1 MICFSLLMFITLY
14 FYKISFV
21 LPDKP
26 VDLYCCP
33 LHATKIVI
41 PKIMKKN
48 YVTILLL
55 FCATTSLRTMAVNK
69 GIKQER
75 RETCRLTSMNWG
87 IAKRLM
93 R

>member
-26 VDLYCCP
+26 VDLYCFP

-48 YVTILLL
+48 MLP
-55 FCATTSLRTMAVNK
+55 FCFFFAPLQVSELWQLIK
-69 GIKQER
+69 GIKTR
-75 RETCRLTSMNWG
+75 KT
-87 IAKRLM
+87 
-93 R
+93 